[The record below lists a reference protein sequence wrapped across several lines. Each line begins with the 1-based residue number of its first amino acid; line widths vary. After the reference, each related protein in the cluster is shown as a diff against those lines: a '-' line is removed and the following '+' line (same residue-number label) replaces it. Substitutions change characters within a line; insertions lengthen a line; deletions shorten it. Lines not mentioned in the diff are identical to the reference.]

1 MNLQELKD
9 KISIITN
16 ETQPGANTAYRIG
29 STMQDIASFVSAYPV
44 VNVTDNFNIEAQPNT
59 FYNIK
64 NSGEDSVNISI
75 DSANYSIE
83 DKEKLTMFTWDTW
96 MEDLGTYSDLV
107 EILMISI
114 FLGHHIKEDSTHEDY
129 KYSSFQYLG
138 FQQTEEDSDSVIT
151 LTRNVQIQIKSY
163 FSDEVKTGNN
173 INWCIK
179 QLLCKMKAVDEN
191 GNVVEDIEMDL
202 IELLGQDIIIPIT
215 NVQVLTD
222 NNDDL
227 ALITLKEEYQQ
238 SMGLPLSDLPHV
250 FTEVENDNSEY
261 SHKYQVF
268 GVIPL
273 QMSITY
279 VYTNEPVPNTTDIY
293 GDGMNLSEYADIKF
307 IKNITTKGC
316 EVANEYVFNINSP
329 ANVTFNQSIKW
340 NNGNEPDLSQ
350 NGTYTIS
357 LLNGVGCFTFVE

>member
-1 MNLQELKD
+1 MTLQELKD
-9 KISIITN
+9 KISIITK
-16 ETQPGANTAYRIG
+16 ETQPGANTAQRIG

-44 VNVTDNFNIEAQPNT
+44 VTIKDNFTIDAQPNT

-64 NSGEDSVNISI
+64 NNGEDSVNINI
-75 DSANYSIE
+75 DSTNYSIE

-96 MEDLGTYSDLV
+96 MEDLGTYGDAI
-107 EILMISI
+107 EILMLSI
-114 FLGHHIKEDSTHEDY
+114 MLGHHIKEDSTHEDY

-138 FQQTEEDSDSVIT
+138 FQYTEEDSGSVIT
-151 LTRNVQIQIKSY
+151 YNVQFQVKSY

-179 QLLCKMKAVDEN
+179 QLLTKMKAVDEN
-191 GNVVEDIEMDL
+191 GNVLEDVEQDL
-202 IELLGQDIIIPIT
+202 IGLLGQDIIFPIT
-215 NVQVLTD
+215 NVQVPTD

-227 ALITLKEEYQQ
+227 ILITLKEEYQE
-238 SMGLPLSDLPHV
+238 LPFSNLPHV
-250 FTEVENDNSEY
+250 FVEVENDNSEY
-261 SHKYQVF
+261 SHKYGVF
-268 GVIPL
+268 GFIPL
-273 QMSITY
+273 QMNIPY
-279 VYTNEPVPNTTDIY
+279 VYTNEPLPNTTDIY

-307 IKNITTKGC
+307 VKNIPTSGC

-329 ANVTFNQSIKW
+329 ANVTFNTLIKW